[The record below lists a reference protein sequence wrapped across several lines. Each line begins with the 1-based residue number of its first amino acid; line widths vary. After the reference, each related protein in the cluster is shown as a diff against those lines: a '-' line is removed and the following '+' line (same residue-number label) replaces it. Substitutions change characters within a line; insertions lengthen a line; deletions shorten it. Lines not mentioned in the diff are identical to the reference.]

1 MAVEH
6 ICVSTLQPTAE
17 RGAGCRVRQ
26 GRVLS
31 TAEILGLAA
40 EPPQTR
46 RALPLVLSAWIGLL
60 LVVSDPLAGIAT
72 LFAAPVLLAYINR
85 RQQASNGLPL
95 AFGRLAGPG
104 EFDQAAYLLGQ
115 LRTGELVHGIT
126 FATNDLLDFAKAGEP
141 A

>member
-6 ICVSTLQPTAE
+6 ICVSTLQPTAD
-17 RGAGCRVRQ
+17 AAPVVLCQ

-60 LVVSDPLAGIAT
+60 LVVSDPLAGIVT
-72 LFAAPVLLAYINR
+72 LFAAPLLLAYINR
-85 RQQASNGLPL
+85 RQQA
-95 AFGRLAGPG
+95 
-104 EFDQAAYLLGQ
+104 
-115 LRTGELVHGIT
+115 
-126 FATNDLLDFAKAGEP
+126 
-141 A
+141 